1 MYMATEPTKIGILGC
16 GVISGIYIETAQK
29 VANIEL
35 VALADVNPEAA
46 KFRAEQYGIQRVLTP
61 EELLADPEIEIV
73 ISLTPNRLHGQ
84 IGKQV
89 IEAGKSLYSEKPFA
103 VYREEALENVALAE
117 AKGLRTGGAPDTYF
131 GSAWQ
136 TARKAIDDG
145 LIGEPYAAFSYLA
158 GRRAPMNPATM
169 TEEQRARFQAMMS
182 RPTRQ
187 TAPGHVSFF
196 SIDGGKY
203 GVSNTFDM
211 GGYYLSNLINM
222 LGPAKSVMGMTNK
235 MFDEVIRGDRTVK
248 IESPTHVTGIIQ
260 FQSGVLC
267 QWLTSADVFGTGLP
281 HIEIYGT
288 EGSLRCPDP
297 NYFPGPVYLRKP
309 ESQELIELEN
319 KHAIVQDT
327 RGIGVADMAMGIRNG
342 RQHRSNGRM
351 VSHIVDIM
359 NALHESSDQGKRID
373 LVTTCEQPKPLPVD
387 LPNWTIDE

>member
-1 MYMATEPTKIGILGC
+1 MARTPTKIGIMGC

-29 VANIEL
+29 VDALEL
-35 VALADVNPEAA
+35 AAIADVNPEAA

-61 EELLADPEIEIV
+61 EQLLADPEIEII

-84 IGKQV
+84 IGAQ
-89 IEAGKSLYSEKPFA
+89 IIAAGKSLYSEKPFA
-103 VYREEALENVALAE
+103 VYREEALANVAAAE
-117 AKGLRTGGAPDTYF
+117 AKGLRTGGAPDTFF
-131 GSAWQ
+131 GAAWQ

-145 LIGEPYAAFSYLA
+145 LIGQPYAAFSYLA
-158 GRRAPMNPATM
+158 GRRGQPPGGARPQMQPA
-169 TEEQRARFQAMMS
+169 

-187 TAPGHVSFF
+187 SEPGHVSFF

-211 GGYYLSNLINM
+211 GGYYLTNLINL

-235 MFDEVIRGDRTVK
+235 MFDEVVRGDRTVK

-267 QWLTSADVFGTGLP
+267 QWLTSADAFGTGLP

-288 EGSLRCPDP
+288 EGTLRCPDP

-309 ESQELIELEN
+309 DSQELIELEN

-327 RGIGVADMAMGIRNG
+327 RGIGVADMAVAIRNK
-342 RQHRSNGRM
+342 RPHRANGRM
-351 VSHIVDIM
+351 DAHIVDIM

-373 LVTTCEQPKPLPVD
+373 LVTTCDQPKALPVD
-387 LPNWTIDE
+387 LPNWTIDD